1 MGVYGLEYR
10 VFRNAACQREEGSMG
25 VKGLGCRAVRNT
37 ARHVSV
43 RGHVIHCEKCS
54 TSRHREGF
62 TSFIVR
68 GSHHCEGFISHVI
81 VSLRHCEG
89 FISLRHVIVRGSSA
103 PPNLSAC
110 VMQRGRVLWTR
121 PLPQKATHID

>member
-1 MGVYGLEYR
+1 
-10 VFRNAACQREEGSMG
+10 MG

-68 GSHHCEGFISHVI
+68 GSHHCEGFIS
-81 VSLRHCEG
+81 
-89 FISLRHVIVRGSSA
+89 LRHVIVRGSSA